1 MATNPR
7 ELNGDLKRAGRRTR
21 RSPDAHVAGRAR
33 RHYRSAADAPTAT
46 RRPRGPRC
54 NSLRHREAQQHW
66 KPASSRMM
74 FPRKLVARPT
84 LSYGLTYR
92 RRSITS
98 RRQGVMGLP
107 SAALTWSRRRQLL
120 RKTGYRKPRRIRRR
134 SGRFG
139 LLTLVFEVR
148 SSRSRCDRLGVVDG
162 RESSFLSVCPGRN

>member
-1 MATNPR
+1 MGISNAQ
-7 ELNGDLKRAGRRTR
+7 
-21 RSPDAHVAGRAR
+21 VAGRAR